1 MSGGDERV
9 YPCAMSLD
17 DFASFQPPYEAS
29 PAQALQFRR
38 PRTVCGAVVCLGV
51 LAAIAER
58 HHLIG
63 PLPVLADTLIAGL
76 TLAGGFALVRFQ
88 RVLARTRSAELAL
101 YQNEVEQR
109 FKFTHCPND
118 RWLEVSERGFSL
130 VCRCRRVDHLWSE
143 LVSLAENDLV
153 FFLRTRTDVYVISK
167 RTIRECRR
175 LDELRALL
183 HGRIKPAKSTAERA
197 PTQAALERDLAH
209 A

>member
-1 MSGGDERV
+1 
-9 YPCAMSLD
+9 
-17 DFASFQPPYEAS
+17 
-29 PAQALQFRR
+29 
-38 PRTVCGAVVCLGV
+38 
-51 LAAIAER
+51 
-58 HHLIG
+58 
-63 PLPVLADTLIAGL
+63 
-76 TLAGGFALVRFQ
+76 GFALVRFQ

-118 RWLEVSERGFSL
+118 RWLEVSERGFCL

-153 FFLRTRTDVYVISK
+153 FFLRTRSDVHVISK
-167 RTIRECRR
+167 RTVRECRR

-183 HGRIKPAKSTAERA
+183 DDRIKAAENIAKPTAA
-197 PTQAALERDLAH
+197 PAALERDLAH